1 MYFSKGSRKKVN
13 TIYEKTY
20 TPDEVAKMFKIS
32 KHTVYELIKRGE
44 LHAFKIG
51 NKMRIEEK
59 EIKRFKE
66 GERTPSASDNSFK
79 SEVLRIAGSHD
90 FLVEQLIKYVTNQAS
105 GITLQPTYIGSLEG
119 LMMLYRGNSD
129 IAAMHLLDP
138 TTKEYNLPFI
148 RQFFVHERISVM
160 RLAARE
166 QGLITAPGNPKNIVS
181 FQDLT
186 RKDVKFVNRQKG
198 SGTRFLFDSLI
209 ADENISPTDIN
220 DYANEEWN
228 HLSTATYIS
237 GGLADVTFGIRS
249 AANKLGLNFIPI
261 AKEQFD
267 LVFRWTSENEK
278 AIQHLI
284 DIIQLTAFKEM
295 VIDMSGYDNSEL
307 GQIIYETNTWR
318 NTK

>member
-1 MYFSKGSRKKVN
+1 MN
-13 TIYEKTY
+13 IIYEKTY

-59 EIKRFKE
+59 EIIRFKE
-66 GERTPSASDNSFK
+66 GERSPSASDVSYQE
-79 SEVLRIAGSHD
+79 EVLRLAGSHD
-90 FLVEQLIKYVTNQAS
+90 FLVEQLIKYISNQSS

-119 LMMLYRGNSD
+119 LMMLYRGNCD

-148 RQFFVHERISVM
+148 KQFFVHERITVM

-166 QGLITAPGNPKNIVS
+166 QGLITAPGNPKNIMS

-198 SGTRFLFDSLI
+198 SGTRFLFDSLL
-209 ADENISPTDIN
+209 ADAHISPSDITD
-220 DYANEEWN
+220 YSNEEWN

-237 GGLADVTFGIRS
+237 SGVADVTFGIRS
-249 AANKLGLNFIPI
+249 AASKLGLNFIPI
-261 AKEQFD
+261 ANEQFD

-278 AIQHLI
+278 ALQHLI
-284 DIIQLTAFKEM
+284 DIIQLTAFKEK
-295 VIDMSGYDNSEL
+295 VINMEGYDSSEL
-307 GQIIYETNTWR
+307 GQIIYETNIWR
-318 NTK
+318 KTI

>member
-1 MYFSKGSRKKVN
+1 VN

-59 EIKRFKE
+59 EIIRFKE
-66 GERTPSASDNSFK
+66 GDRTPSTIDEGFHDGQ
-79 SEVLRIAGSHD
+79 LHLAGSHD
-90 FLVEQLIKYVTNQAS
+90 FLVEQLIKYISSQSS

-119 LMMLYRGNSD
+119 LMMLYRGNCD

-148 RQFFVHERISVM
+148 KQFFVHERITVM
-160 RLAARE
+160 RLAERE
-166 QGLITAPGNPKNIVS
+166 QGLIIAPGNPKNIHS
-181 FQDLT
+181 LKDLT

-198 SGTRFLFDSLI
+198 SGTRFLFDSLL
-209 ADENISPTDIN
+209 ADENIAPSSILG
-220 DYANEEWN
+220 YENEEWN
-228 HLSTATYIS
+228 HLSTASYIS
-237 GGLADVTFGIRS
+237 GGVTDVTFGIHT
-249 AANKLGLNFIPI
+249 AASKLGLNFIPI
-261 AKEQFD
+261 ASEKFD

-278 AIQHLI
+278 ALQHLI
-284 DIIQLTAFKEM
+284 DIIQLTAFKEKIINM
-295 VIDMSGYDNSEL
+295 EGYDGSQL
-307 GQIIYETNTWR
+307 GQIIYETNNWR
-318 NTK
+318 KTT